1 MSRRRQELLHRYLL
15 WEHALTQSVNR
26 ISAFPPMRWLFG
38 TASRLGNWAGW
49 FVILLLMLVLRG
61 GAAVL
66 PIAWMLLTAVIG
78 IGLYWSIK
86 RLAARPRP
94 SVSCDSLRLSE
105 PPLDQF
111 SFPSGHTLHAVS
123 FSVVALAWFPVL
135 APLLLTFTLLVAASR
150 VVLGLHY
157 PSDVLAAIAIGLLL
171 GGAALALGP
180 AQAWGGF

>member
-61 GAAVL
+61 SAAVL

-111 SFPSGHTLHAVS
+111 SFPSGHTLHAVN
-123 FSVVALAWFPVL
+123 FTVQILYFAPKLGWIAVPFALL
-135 APLLLTFTLLVAASR
+135 IIASR
-150 VVLGLHY
+150 LVLGLHY
-157 PSDVLAAIAIGLLL
+157 LSDVIVGAVLGILLATFS
-171 GGAALALGP
+171 LAL
-180 AQAWGGF
+180 QAGI